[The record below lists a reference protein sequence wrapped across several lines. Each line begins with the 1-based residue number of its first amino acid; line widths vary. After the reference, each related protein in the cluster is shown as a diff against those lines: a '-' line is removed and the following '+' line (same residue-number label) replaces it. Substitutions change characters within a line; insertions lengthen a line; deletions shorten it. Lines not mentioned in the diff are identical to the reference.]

1 MNIPDRV
8 QYNFILLLFYIYV
21 RKNYRVNDSYGM
33 LTGITITI
41 SHLLFQ
47 LEMIS
52 GGKGTESIS
61 MHIRIITYFVVKTLI
76 FLYYLTLH
84 IYIFYFLIK
93 LRNTYGRNSI
103 PQSNRK
109 CENIGHLSLL
119 EALDPCLL
127 IRKNVIHRKI
137 VQSSI

>member
-1 MNIPDRV
+1 
-8 QYNFILLLFYIYV
+8 
-21 RKNYRVNDSYGM
+21 
-33 LTGITITI
+33 
-41 SHLLFQ
+41 
-47 LEMIS
+47 
-52 GGKGTESIS
+52 

-119 EALDPCLL
+119 EAWDPCLL

-137 VQSSI
+137 VQSSIQIQQFLVSSQISLISFSQHLLNHLKVRYSPVIAKLFRMHFLSIRTVSSIISVLLLHLRKQ

>member
-52 GGKGTESIS
+52 GGKGRNWININAHKNNHLFCSGDFDIF
-61 MHIRIITYFVVKTLI
+61 ILFDITH
-76 FLYYLTLH
+76 LYILFSNQ
-84 IYIFYFLIK
+84 IKKYIWK
-93 LRNTYGRNSI
+93 
-103 PQSNRK
+103 K
-109 CENIGHLSLL
+109 
-119 EALDPCLL
+119 
-127 IRKNVIHRKI
+127 
-137 VQSSI
+137 